1 MTVSIDSIQMC
12 MVMTNTSLQDYMV
25 EYSYTFTNTSNPG
38 FNPKKG
44 DTVGAV
50 YQAVK
55 DIKYATLQPFCSA
68 ALGYSALVATVTPT
82 SFVTPVVTSTAFSTT
97 TTTASI
103 DKRAAVTAG
112 STSLSTPAVLSKY
125 PASVM
130 SSACSLLVSQATSTS
145 TSTAPATVISV
156 ATQTTLETSVLTVT
170 ASAIPSACGNKGIQY
185 AFYGAGVYAEG
196 NNVLWVE
203 PSNYASKTPNWQ
215 STTNSVGGIN
225 VNAAQSIQIYDSG
238 NYAPSEYFILNH
250 RGYVSLLTATH
261 LIKFSVG

>member
-1 MTVSIDSIQMC
+1 MI
-12 MVMTNTSLQDYMV
+12 
-25 EYSYTFTNTSNPG
+25 EYSYSFTNTSSPD

-68 ALGYSALVATVTPT
+68 ALGYSALVATITPT
-82 SFVTPVVTSTAFSTT
+82 AFVTPIVTSTAFSTT

-103 DKRAAVTAG
+103 IDKRAAVTAG
-112 STSLSTPAVLSKY
+112 SASLSTPAVLSKY

-130 SSACSLLVSQATSTS
+130 SSACSMLVSQATSTS
-145 TSTAPATVISV
+145 TSTASATTVEV
-156 ATQTTLETSVLTVT
+156 ATQTTLETSVFTVT
-170 ASAIPSACGNKGIQY
+170 ASPIPSACGNKGIQY

-225 VNAAQSIQIYDSG
+225 VDAAQRIQIYDSG

-250 RGYVSLLTATH
+250 RGYVSFLTSRNLSEEFELLTVHT
-261 LIKFSVG
+261 

>member
-1 MTVSIDSIQMC
+1 MI
-12 MVMTNTSLQDYMV
+12 

-82 SFVTPVVTSTAFSTT
+82 SFVTPVVTKTAFSTT

-103 DKRAAVTAG
+103 IDKRAATSDSA
-112 STSLSTPAVLSKY
+112 SLSTPAVLKKY

-145 TSTAPATVISV
+145 TSTAPPTTVAV

-170 ASAIPSACGNKGIQY
+170 ASPIPSACGNKGIQY
-185 AFYGAGVYAEG
+185 AFYGSGVYEEG
-196 NNVLWVE
+196 DRVSYVE
-203 PSNYASKTPNWQ
+203 PSKYASKQPNWQ
-215 STTNSVGGIN
+215 STTNKVGGID
-225 VNAAQSIQIYDSG
+225 VDGSKIQIYDSG
-238 NYAPSEYFILNH
+238 NYEYSQYFILNH
-250 RGYVSLLTATH
+250 RGYVSFFQCYHVLESVSSLTNISGLCPSRWYLHLLP
-261 LIKFSVG
+261 VQPR

>member
-1 MTVSIDSIQMC
+1 MI
-12 MVMTNTSLQDYMV
+12 

-38 FNPKKG
+38 FSPKKG

-68 ALGYSALVATVTPT
+68 ALGYSALLATVTPT
-82 SFVTPVVTSTAFSTT
+82 SFVTPFVTSTAFSTT

-112 STSLSTPAVLSKY
+112 SASLSTPAVLSKY

-145 TSTAPATVISV
+145 TSTAPATIISV
-156 ATQTTLETSVLTVT
+156 ATQTTLETSVLIVT
-170 ASAIPSACGNKGIQY
+170 ASPVPSACGNKGIQY

-203 PSNYASKTPNWQ
+203 PSNYATKTPNWQ

-250 RGYVSLLTATH
+250 RGYVSFLTATH
-261 LIKFSVG
+261 LSKFSVG

>member
-1 MTVSIDSIQMC
+1 MMTI
-12 MVMTNTSLQDYMV
+12 NPWLDYMI
-25 EYSYTFTNTSNPG
+25 EYSYTFTNTSDPG

-82 SFVTPVVTSTAFSTT
+82 SFVTPMATSTVFSTT

-103 DKRAAVTAG
+103 IEKRSFVTSV
-112 STSLSTPAVLSKY
+112 STLLSTPAVLSKY
-125 PASVM
+125 PATVM
-130 SSACSLLVSQATSTS
+130 SSACSILVSQATTTS
-145 TSTAPATVISV
+145 VSTAPATIIEV

-170 ASAIPSACGNKGIQY
+170 ASPIPSACGNKGIQY
-185 AFYGAGVYAEG
+185 AFYGAGVYDEG
-196 NNVLWVE
+196 NDVLWVE
-203 PSNYASKTPNWQ
+203 PSKYASKTPNWK

-225 VNAAQSIQIYDSG
+225 VDAAQSIQIYDSG
-238 NYAPSEYFILNH
+238 NFAPSQYFILNH
-250 RGYVSLLTATH
+250 RGYVSFPH
-261 LIKFSVG
+261 

>member
-1 MTVSIDSIQMC
+1 MI
-12 MVMTNTSLQDYMV
+12 

-50 YQAVK
+50 YQAIK

-82 SFVTPVVTSTAFSTT
+82 SFVTPIITSTAYSTT
-97 TTTASI
+97 TTTASVVN
-103 DKRAAVTAG
+103 KRAAVTVAAA
-112 STSLSTPAVLSKY
+112 SVSTPAVLSKY

-145 TSTAPATVISV
+145 TSTAPATTISV

-170 ASAIPSACGNKGIQY
+170 ASPIPSACGNKGIQY
-185 AFYGAGVYAEG
+185 AFYGAGVYEEG
-196 NNVLWVE
+196 NDVLWVE
-203 PSNYASKTPNWQ
+203 PSKYAFKTPNWQ
-215 STTNSVGGIN
+215 STTNKVGGIN
-225 VNAAQSIQIYDSG
+225 INAAQSIQIYDSG

-250 RGYVSLLTATH
+250 RGYVSFLSYRL
-261 LIKFSVG
+261 FRGD